1 MVKITFIYKNNHF
14 KTKENDNPYISEI
27 IKKYLKLISKD
38 HNSFEFIYK
47 GNKININEKKKINQ
61 LKNKN
66 ITIFVFNMKPF
77 SKVQELSNI
86 ICPKCKNLSL
96 VNINNIDYK
105 ISINNCKNNHQSKN
119 LTLNNY
125 SNSQYIDES
134 KIKCE
139 LCKNSKYL
147 YEEEF
152 YKCSCGLYICGLCFC
167 HHNLSNHAL
176 VKLKYF
182 FYNCLNDNQEVTY
195 YCHNCHIN
203 LCDECNTKHRKLKHK
218 LSEIKKLKPKD
229 NKKEEIGK
237 YLKENLKNLI
247 KYKEEINV
255 LNKFFNSYIENL
267 NQNIDKVMHLHNKI
281 YDSLNI
287 SKNYE
292 EIMNA
297 KDFKYEK
304 FNKDLNEILSRN
316 LKERFKYLIDV
327 SNLNN
332 QVKIKYSVTSEGKIK
347 LFGRQFVENNKDNCF
362 LFINNKLLEL
372 SEYYQVDESDFIYE
386 LSVIL
391 IEVKTITNIS
401 YMFSECNLLTYLD
414 FSKWNNENVTDM
426 SYMFSNCNSL
436 STLPEKG
443 SINSANFLTFLTPVS
458 FDFSNF
464 NTSNVINMSY
474 LFSNCV
480 NLMKIPDISKWKTN
494 KVTNMRGLFYN
505 CSSLVSLPNIN
516 LWNVEKVTDMSYM
529 FYGCIKLTTL
539 PNISEWKPNC
549 VTNLSN
555 MFNNCIN
562 INSIPDISEWNTNN
576 VVDMN
581 NLFNNCSKIFSLPDI
596 SKWNVHNVTDLSY
609 MFNNCSMLSKIPD
622 ISKWNTSKVITMKS
636 MFNNC
641 SSLLSLPELSGWDT
655 QNVKDMSFL
664 FKDCTSLYYGP
675 KISNWKT
682 DNLQDM
688 SYLLYNIKLDLMP
701 ELFTWNLNNVKNM
714 EKIFDS
720 NNLNINSNNIKYQCK
735 LIKVNGLLKSKSINS
750 LNSILQCF
758 CSIEK
763 FINYF
768 KYIYSRNNSNNLC
781 SSFKIILD
789 KLWPNNN
796 EVETSENKVELK
808 EFNEKLQKMNFTNYK
823 TSKYIIENLVD
834 FLITTL
840 HKELNNVNSD
850 SIEGESEQIVDKRDK
865 LSSFCLYTENFTEK
879 NRSIISDLFYATICN
894 QIQCYKCK
902 NIFFD
907 FKTYF
912 YLNYLIEDVWEFK
925 KKINNNI
932 KISELSIYDFFF
944 YNLKFDNLED
954 ENQLKCDVCNMKC
967 NFLRTKYLSFCPEI
981 LILVLNRRKE
991 NNIKINIIEYINL
1004 AQFIEYKN
1012 TGYLFKLIG
1021 VVSSLEKEN
1030 NKTDFIA
1037 YCCDPITNNW
1047 YKFNDTEI
1055 NISDFKRE
1063 IINVTNPYLLFYQ
1076 KIKQN

>member
-1 MVKITFIYKNNHF
+1 MSMTQKEKAEAIKKQLVVINELLKKPENKFCADCKKTSPTWASVNLGVFVCINCSGCHREIGVHITKIRSVNLDVWPKDVLNNF
-14 KTKENDNPYISEI
+14 KIINNKIANKYWECKLKKFDFKKIQNDNYRLVEFIRDKYEHKKWVDPKKKVDPMTLII
-27 IKKYLKLISKD
+27 KGKIKKYKKLFCEGEDSEEEEEEEKEEKKKGKKKKKVEDDEEEEDEDNSEENKKKKKKKKRENNESKEED
-38 HNSFEFIYK
+38 EEEEEEEKGDKEYKDNKNEEEDDDDFEEIK
-47 GNKININEKKKINQ
+47 ESNINEKKKINQ

-316 LKERFKYLIDV
+316 IKERFKYLIDV

-796 EVETSENKVELK
+796 EVETRRGK
-808 EFNEKLQKMNFTNYK
+808 KLYN
-823 TSKYIIENLVD
+823 
-834 FLITTL
+834 
-840 HKELNNVNSD
+840 
-850 SIEGESEQIVDKRDK
+850 G
-865 LSSFCLYTENFTEK
+865 
-879 NRSIISDLFYATICN
+879 
-894 QIQCYKCK
+894 
-902 NIFFD
+902 
-907 FKTYF
+907 
-912 YLNYLIEDVWEFK
+912 DV
-925 KKINNNI
+925 
-932 KISELSIYDFFF
+932 
-944 YNLKFDNLED
+944 
-954 ENQLKCDVCNMKC
+954 V
-967 NFLRTKYLSFCPEI
+967 
-981 LILVLNRRKE
+981 
-991 NNIKINIIEYINL
+991 
-1004 AQFIEYKN
+1004 
-1012 TGYLFKLIG
+1012 
-1021 VVSSLEKEN
+1021 
-1030 NKTDFIA
+1030 IA
-1037 YCCDPITNNW
+1037 
-1047 YKFNDTEI
+1047 
-1055 NISDFKRE
+1055 
-1063 IINVTNPYLLFYQ
+1063 
-1076 KIKQN
+1076 